1 MRELIWDGERARSIQ
16 DLAPQELNGDRLIE
30 LAAMTL
36 TAEQRLSKCEVAE
49 TLYKELRREFKSGLE
64 RLVNQ
69 IDSKLGEEGLMR
81 YAAVNLTLKL
91 GRG

>member
-49 TLYKELRREFKSGLE
+49 TLHKELRREFKSGLE
-64 RLVNQ
+64 RLVYE
-69 IDSKLGEEGLMR
+69 IDSKLGEEGLMQ
-81 YAAVNLTLKL
+81 YAAVNLALKL